1 MFRTLI
7 NAFKNKEIRNKILIT
22 LALLFLYRIG
32 CWLPVPGI
40 DKEVFSYVQNSN
52 SLLSL
57 LSAITGS
64 ALANGAILAL
74 GISPYIN
81 ASIIVQLLG
90 AAIPAL
96 EKYSK
101 QGEEGRKKLN
111 TITRYV
117 TLGLA
122 AIQAI
127 GITVAWAN
135 AGGLA
140 DSMYEGTLFS
150 NQWVIGGSIVLM
162 LVAGSM
168 FSTWLGERITEIGVG
183 NGISLLIFI
192 GILSTADLS
201 LVSTINTIIKG
212 EDEFAIWSLLGFV
225 LMAVVIFG
233 LIVFVDLAERRIP
246 IQYAKQIKG
255 RKQFS
260 GQSTNIPIK
269 VNASGVMPIIFASA
283 IITFPQMLGQIF
295 WSNTSLHIWW
305 MANMSAGTWPYAIAM
320 ALLILLFS
328 YFYANLQF
336 KPDEVARNLQQY
348 GGFIPGTRPGK
359 PTYEYLKKISSRITL
374 FGAIYLAF
382 IALVPSL
389 LFSFITFDNST
400 LVNSMTA
407 TGMLI
412 IVSVGLEIDKQ
423 IQSLMMMKQY
433 KGFLK

>member
-1 MFRTLI
+1 M
-7 NAFKNKEIRNKILIT
+7 
-22 LALLFLYRIG
+22 
-32 CWLPVPGI
+32 
-40 DKEVFSYVQNSN
+40 
-52 SLLSL
+52 LSL

-90 AAIPAL
+90 AVIPSL
-96 EKYSK
+96 EKLTK

-117 TLGLA
+117 TLALA
-122 AIQAI
+122 VMQAI

-135 AGGLA
+135 AGGLS
-140 DSMYEGTLFS
+140 DSMYAGTVFS
-150 NQWVIGGSIVLM
+150 NQWVVGGSIVIM
-162 LVAGSM
+162 LVAGAM

-192 GILSTADLS
+192 GILATADLS
-201 LVSTINTIIKG
+201 LIANINSIIQG
-212 EDEFAIWSLLGFV
+212 TDEYAIWSLLGFIV
-225 LMAVVIFG
+225 MAVVIFG

-255 RKQFS
+255 RKQYG
-260 GQSTNIPIK
+260 GQNTYIPIK

-295 WSNTSLHIWW
+295 WPNHWLHAWW
-305 MANMSAGTWPYAIAM
+305 MKYMGVNTWPYAIIM

-328 YFYANLQF
+328 YVYASMQF

-359 PTYEYLKKISSRITL
+359 PTYDYINKISKRITL

-382 IALVPSL
+382 IALIPGL
-389 LFSFITFDNST
+389 LFSFFSFGNSS

-412 IVSVGLEIDKQ
+412 IVSVGLEVDKQ
-423 IQSLMMMKQY
+423 LQSLMMMKQY

>member
-1 MFRTLI
+1 MG
-7 NAFKNKEIRNKILIT
+7 
-22 LALLFLYRIG
+22 LALL
-32 CWLPVPGI
+32 
-40 DKEVFSYVQNSN
+40 
-52 SLLSL
+52 
-57 LSAITGS
+57 
-64 ALANGAILAL
+64 
-74 GISPYIN
+74 
-81 ASIIVQLLG
+81 
-90 AAIPAL
+90 
-96 EKYSK
+96 
-101 QGEEGRKKLN
+101 
-111 TITRYV
+111 
-117 TLGLA
+117 
-122 AIQAI
+122 QAI

-135 AGGLA
+135 AGGLS
-140 DSMYEGTLFS
+140 DSMYAGTVFS
-150 NQWVIGGSIVLM
+150 NQWIIGASIVIM
-162 LVAGSM
+162 LVAGAM

-192 GILSTADLS
+192 GILATADLS
-201 LVSTINTIIKG
+201 LIATINTIIQG
-212 EDEFAIWSLLGFV
+212 TDEFAIWSLLGFIV
-225 LMAVVIFG
+225 MAVVIFG

-255 RKQFS
+255 RKQYG
-260 GQSTNIPIK
+260 GQNTNIPIK

-295 WSNTSLHIWW
+295 WPNHWLHAWW
-305 MANMSAGTWPYAIAM
+305 MNNMGVNTWLYAIFM

-328 YFYANLQF
+328 YFYATMQF

-359 PTYEYLKKISSRITL
+359 PTYEYLSRVSKRITL

-389 LFSFITFDNST
+389 LFSFFSFGNST

-412 IVSVGLEIDKQ
+412 IVSVGLELDKQ
-423 IQSLMMMKQY
+423 LQSLMMMKQY

>member
-7 NAFKNKEIRNKILIT
+7 NAFKNKEIRNKLLIT
-22 LALLFLYRIG
+22 IALLFLYRIG

-40 DKEVFSYVQNSN
+40 DREVFSYVDGNN
-52 SLLSL
+52 TLLSL
-57 LSAITGS
+57 LSAITGR

-90 AAIPAL
+90 AVIPSL
-96 EKYSK
+96 EKLTK

-117 TLGLA
+117 TLALA
-122 AIQAI
+122 VMQAI

-135 AGGLA
+135 AGGLS
-140 DSMYEGTLFS
+140 DSMYAGTVFS
-150 NQWVIGGSIVLM
+150 NQWVVGGSIVIM
-162 LVAGSM
+162 LVAGAM
-168 FSTWLGERITEIGVG
+168 FSTWLGERITELGVG

-192 GILSTADLS
+192 GILATADLS
-201 LVSTINTIIKG
+201 LIANINSIIQG
-212 EDEFAIWSLLGFV
+212 TDEYAIWSLLGFIV
-225 LMAVVIFG
+225 MAVVIFG

-255 RKQFS
+255 RKQYG
-260 GQSTNIPIK
+260 GQNTYIPIK

-295 WSNTSLHIWW
+295 WPNHWLHAWW
-305 MANMSAGTWPYAIAM
+305 MKYMGVNTWPYAIIM

-328 YFYANLQF
+328 YVYASMQF

-359 PTYEYLKKISSRITL
+359 PTYDYINKISKRITL

-382 IALVPSL
+382 IALIPGL
-389 LFSFITFDNST
+389 LFSFFSFGNSS

-412 IVSVGLEIDKQ
+412 IVSVGLEVDKQ
-423 IQSLMMMKQY
+423 LQSLMMMKQY

>member
-1 MFRTLI
+1 MFKTLI
-7 NAFKNKEIRNKILIT
+7 NAFKNPEIRRKILIT
-22 LALLFLYRIG
+22 LLLLFLYRIG
-32 CWLPVPGI
+32 CWLPLPGI
-40 DKEVFSYVQNSN
+40 NREVFTYIDGNN
-52 SLLSL
+52 NLLSL

-90 AAIPAL
+90 AAIPTL
-96 EKYSK
+96 EKWGK
-101 QGEEGRKKLN
+101 QGEEGRRKLN
-111 TITRYV
+111 KLTRYV

-122 AIQAI
+122 ALQAI
-127 GITVAWAN
+127 GITISWAN

-140 DSMYEGTLFS
+140 DPIYGNTIFS
-150 NQWVIGGSIVLM
+150 NAWVIGISVVLM

-168 FSTWLGERITEIGVG
+168 FSTWLGERITELGVG

-192 GILSTADLS
+192 GILSTADLA
-201 LVSTINTIIKG
+201 LVSTITSIFSG
-212 EDEFAIWSLLGFV
+212 TDEFAIWSLLGFLLLAV
-225 LMAVVIFG
+225 LIFG

-255 RKQFS
+255 RKQMG
-260 GQSTNIPIK
+260 GQNTNIPIK

-295 WSNTSLHIWW
+295 WPNTGLHSWW
-305 MANMSAGTWPYAIAM
+305 MTYMSAGTWPYAIAM
-320 ALLILLFS
+320 ALLILAFS
-328 YFYANLQF
+328 YFYATMQF
-336 KPDEVARNLQQY
+336 QPDEVARNLQQY

-359 PTYEYLKKISSRITL
+359 PTYEYLKKISHRITL

-389 LFSFITFDNST
+389 LFSFVTFGNNT

-412 IVSVGLEIDKQ
+412 IVSVGLEFEKQ
-423 IQSLMMMKQY
+423 LQSLMMMKQY
-433 KGFLK
+433 KGFWK

>member
-7 NAFKNKEIRNKILIT
+7 NAFKNKEIRTKILIT
-22 LALLFLYRIG
+22 IALLFLYRIG

-40 DKEVFSYVQNSN
+40 NREVFAYLQNSNN

-90 AAIPAL
+90 AAIPKL
-96 EKYSK
+96 EQWQK
-101 QGEEGRKKLN
+101 QGEEGRKKIN
-111 TITRYV
+111 VVTRYV
-117 TLGLA
+117 TLALA
-122 AIQAI
+122 IMQSI
-127 GITVAWAN
+127 GIAISWAN
-135 AGGLA
+135 AGGFSDPLF
-140 DSMYEGTLFS
+140 GNTLFA
-150 NQWVIGGSIVLM
+150 NQWVIGVGIVIM

-192 GILSTADLS
+192 GILSTAGLS
-201 LVSTINTIIKG
+201 LVATIESIGSN
-212 EDEFAIWSLLGFV
+212 EFAIWSLLFFI

-233 LIVFVDLAERRIP
+233 LIVYVDLAERRIP

-255 RKQFS
+255 RKQYG
-260 GQSTNIPIK
+260 GQNTNIPIK

-283 IITFPQMLGQIF
+283 ILTFPQMLGEIF
-295 WSNTSLHIWW
+295 WKDTALHRWW
-305 MANMSAGTWPYAIAM
+305 LNYMGVHSWIYAICM
-320 ALLILLFS
+320 ALLILAFS
-328 YFYANLQF
+328 YFYATLQF
-336 KPDEVARNLQQY
+336 QPEEVARNLQQY

-359 PTYEYLKKISSRITL
+359 PTYEYLNKVSKRITL

-389 LFSFITFDNST
+389 LFSFVTFGDTT

-412 IVSVGLEIDKQ
+412 IVSVGLEFDKQ
-423 IQSLMMMKQY
+423 LQSLMMMKQY
-433 KGFLK
+433 KGFWK

>member
-7 NAFKNKEIRNKILIT
+7 NAFKNKEIRTKILIT

-40 DKEVFSYVQNSN
+40 NKEVFGATSGNG
-52 SLLSL
+52 LLEL
-57 LSAITGS
+57 LSAVTGS
-64 ALANGAILAL
+64 ALSNGAILAL

-96 EKYSK
+96 ERYSK

-111 TITRYV
+111 KITRYV
-117 TLGLA
+117 TLALA
-122 AIQAI
+122 LIQSI
-127 GITVAWAN
+127 GITVMWNNAGALTDTMYTGTIFAN
-135 AGGLA
+135 A
-140 DSMYEGTLFS
+140 
-150 NQWVIGGSIVLM
+150 WVVGGSIVIM

-168 FSTWLGERITEIGVG
+168 FSTWMGERITEIGVG
-183 NGISLLIFI
+183 NGISLLIFV
-192 GILSTADLS
+192 GILSTADIA
-201 LVSTINTIIKG
+201 LVATFNKMASG
-212 EDEFAIWSLLGFV
+212 DEMAIWSLLGFIV
-225 LMAVVIFG
+225 MAVLIFG

-246 IQYAKQIKG
+246 VQYAKQIKG
-255 RKQFS
+255 RKQYG
-260 GQSTNIPIK
+260 GQNTNIPIK

-295 WSNTSLHIWW
+295 WPTTGLHLWW
-305 MANMSAGTWPYAIAM
+305 TQNMGAGKWPYAIVM
-320 ALLILLFS
+320 ALLILAFS
-328 YFYANLQF
+328 YFYATLQF

-359 PTYEYLKKISSRITL
+359 PTYELLNKISKRITL

-382 IALVPSL
+382 IALIPSL
-389 LFSFITFDNST
+389 LFSFFTFGDMT

-412 IVSVGLEIDKQ
+412 IVSVGLEFDKQ
-423 IQSLMMMKQY
+423 LQSLMMMKQY

>member
-7 NAFKNKEIRNKILIT
+7 NAFKNKEIRKKILIT

-40 DKEVFSYVQNSN
+40 DKEVFSYVQESN

-111 TITRYV
+111 KITRYV

-122 AIQAI
+122 LIQAI

-140 DSMYEGTLFS
+140 DSMYTGTIFS

-201 LVSTINTIIKG
+201 LVATINTIIAG
-212 EDEFAIWSLLGFV
+212 TDEFAIWSLLGFI

-255 RKQFS
+255 RKQYG
-260 GQSTNIPIK
+260 GQNTNIPIK

-295 WSNTSLHIWW
+295 WPNTGLHTWW
-305 MANMSAGTWPYAIAM
+305 MTYMSAGTWPYAIAM
-320 ALLILLFS
+320 ALLILVFS
-328 YFYANLQF
+328 YFYATLQF

-359 PTYEYLKKISSRITL
+359 PTYEYLNKISKRITL

-382 IALVPSL
+382 IALIPSL
-389 LFSFITFDNST
+389 LFSFITFGNST

-412 IVSVGLEIDKQ
+412 IVSVGLELDKQ
-423 IQSLMMMKQY
+423 LQSLMMMKQY